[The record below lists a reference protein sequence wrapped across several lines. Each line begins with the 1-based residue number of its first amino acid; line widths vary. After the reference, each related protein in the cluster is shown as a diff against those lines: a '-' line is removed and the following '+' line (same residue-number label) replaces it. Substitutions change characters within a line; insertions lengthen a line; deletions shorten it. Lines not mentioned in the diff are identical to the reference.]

1 MKNRLPIS
9 IPNILTI
16 IRILLTPIFVICL
29 LKDVFFSGFVIFIFA
44 AITDGLDG
52 FIARYFNQRTVLGA
66 YLDPIAD
73 KMLLMS
79 AFITLSVLKIIPSW
93 LTVIVLSRDVVIV
106 LGVAIIAIVEIKVEI
121 KPSIISKLTTL
132 FQLVTVSIMLCEE
145 EFHFSSF
152 SYIEFPLFA
161 ITGVLTVLSG
171 LHYIYRGMNILQN
184 SS

>member
-1 MKNRLPIS
+1 MS

-132 FQLVTVSIMLCEE
+132 FQLVTVSITLCEQ
-145 EFHFSSF
+145 EFHISSF
-152 SYIEFPLFA
+152 SYIEFPLFF